1 LQGGDSYLLC
11 SDGLTNML
19 EDEEIAVILQDAGPV
34 QSIAERLVSLA
45 NERGGRDN
53 ISVVIARLD

>member
-19 EDEEIAVILQDAGPV
+19 EDEEIAVMLQDAVPV
-34 QSIAERLVSLA
+34 QAIADRLVALA

-53 ISVVIARLD
+53 ISVVIARLG

>member
-1 LQGGDSYLLC
+1 MQDGDSYLLC

-19 EDEEIAVILQDAGPV
+19 EDEEIAVVLQDAGPV
-34 QSIAERLVSLA
+34 QAIADRLISLA

-53 ISVVIARLD
+53 ISVVIARLG

>member
-1 LQGGDSYLLC
+1 
-11 SDGLTNML
+11 ML